1 MTQADVA
8 AAAAASADAA
18 ADATVLHADAAA
30 AAAQGGQFR
39 EVERE
44 PFPQRFS
51 GRAQANGQPHALK
64 AQLRGKQ
71 GCKREPAEV
80 EHEARN

>member
-1 MTQADVA
+1 MLLLLLLLQ
-8 AAAAASADAA
+8 
-18 ADATVLHADAAA
+18 LMLLFCMLMLPLLLL
-30 AAAQGGQFR
+30 QGGQFR